1 MPIGLT
7 KRTTSVDDLD
17 LITPNRLLLG
27 RNNDWCP
34 NKPLVICPDHKRLIE
49 TNASIFKAWFDSW
62 LVSYVPTLVERTKWF
77 KNLGD
82 IHVGDVVLFLKSEKE
97 FDLQYQYGMVSY
109 LHESKDKVIRK
120 IDIEYQN
127 FNEDVKR
134 TTTRGIRE
142 VVPIYPVDELDIY
155 EELYEL
161 FENQD

>member
-1 MPIGLT
+1 M
-7 KRTTSVDDLD
+7 
-17 LITPNRLLLG
+17 
-27 RNNDWCP
+27 
-34 NKPLVICPDHKRLIE
+34 
-49 TNASIFKAWFDSW
+49 
-62 LVSYVPTLVERTKWF
+62 
-77 KNLGD
+77 
-82 IHVGDVVLFLKSEKE
+82 GDVVLFLKSEKE

>member
-1 MPIGLT
+1 M
-7 KRTTSVDDLD
+7 
-17 LITPNRLLLG
+17 
-27 RNNDWCP
+27 
-34 NKPLVICPDHKRLIE
+34 
-49 TNASIFKAWFDSW
+49 
-62 LVSYVPTLVERTKWF
+62 
-77 KNLGD
+77 
-82 IHVGDVVLFLKSEKE
+82 GDVVLFLKSEKE

-109 LHESKDKVIRK
+109 LHESKDKAIRK